1 MNRISRDLL
10 CTTALLCIY
19 LATSTSITQ
28 SPPRI
33 VKQPAVDELLFQVA
47 SQQNENDKPFIIEC
61 EAEGEPAPKYRWMKN
76 GKDYNWQ
83 TYDDR
88 ISQQPGRG
96 SLTVTKPRD
105 EDLGQYQ
112 CFADNPWGTAT
123 SKSVMVV
130 KAELNAFKDE
140 PEAYIEAQEGEPFKL
155 ACHPPTGWPKPNVYW
170 LIQNTDGG
178 IRSIN
183 NSRMTLDPEGNMWF
197 SNVTRFD
204 TSDGFT
210 YSCAATSVF
219 RSEYKLGNPVNL
231 NVIQTAGTALQNK
244 YPPTQQY
251 VTRRNEVA
259 LLGKKAELFCIYG
272 GTPLPETIWLKD
284 GKPIQPNE
292 RVTSGN
298 YGKSLVIRKVMFED
312 KGKYTC
318 EVSNGV
324 GSPQSYNIEL
334 EVMAIPFFTVT
345 PEFVEGAEGETAVIK
360 CEASGNP
367 EPTIKWI
374 HNGRPLAEAPPN
386 SRRFVTSNTITITP
400 LTKNDTGNY
409 GCNATNSLGYVYK
422 DVYINVLALAPE
434 ITIPPKNVET
444 VDGRT
449 VTIGCKNFGVPKP
462 HVKWTRNNIEL
473 TGGRYST
480 LSDGDLQIIEV
491 GYTDSGNYTCIATNN
506 YGSVNASGSLTVK
519 EHTKIT
525 AAPEDYEVVAGTM
538 ATFHCTAVAD
548 RSLHLN
554 IEWLAKD
561 EPINFDTEP
570 RFVKTNDYSMTIT
583 KTIELD
589 SGIYT
594 CLAKTDLDN
603 ATASAM
609 LIVQDKPNAPQL
621 LGITCNKKEAAVRWQ
636 PKGDNRA
643 PILRYTI
650 EYNTSFAPDSWSVAS
665 DNVPASEQTYLVPMT
680 PWANFTFRV
689 IAMNKIGRSTPSLH
703 SSVCTTQPDV
713 PYKNPENV
721 EAAGTDPYNLVIR
734 WTPMPKIEHNAP
746 GLRYRVYW
754 KQDIPGQVWN
764 SEEITDYTRKELVIS
779 NQPTYQRYKVKVIAS
794 NEKGESNVPQQEII
808 GYSGEDVPVETPQNF
823 TVVNVTGSRSAI
835 LSWDPVS
842 PESLKGSFKGYKIQ
856 FWTER
861 DGENNMIEE
870 QVGSDT
876 TTVEINKFIPNSKH
890 FVRILAHNSRFN
902 GPFSPLITFDTPEGV
917 PGPVHGVEAE
927 QWGSSAILLSW
938 KPPEQSNGVLTGYAI
953 VYRTMNQEGVVGNT
967 DDRPLIKNPEQ
978 TSAKLAALKPGTNYR
993 IYIKATTKA
1002 GFGEPFFIEQQ
1013 TKPALPEGT
1022 LLDKPEFSHEHMA
1035 TNNVFD
1041 TVRITWFPKL
1051 DGNPGSH
1058 FFVKYRLKG
1067 DTLFEE
1073 TLPELDKDFIDV
1085 KGLKPGELY
1094 EFIVVAVDGETTRQS
1109 DPVEIEA
1116 SSTDPIIRRSENM
1129 ATTGWFIGML
1139 LALLFL
1145 IILLIIVCM
1154 VKRNR
1159 GGKYV
1164 VHESEA
1170 ARGRHDYPDE
1180 PHFQEY
1186 SQPLGGK
1193 RHGSEKQSPE
1203 SDTDSIIEF
1212 GEGDTEGMNEDGSFI
1227 GLYGKKRQGETTSA
1241 GFATLV

>member
-1 MNRISRDLL
+1 MNRISTNLF
-10 CTTALLCIY
+10 Y
-19 LATSTSITQ
+19 STIVLYFFLTIISSKIQ

-33 VKQPAVDELLFQVA
+33 VKEPIVDELLFQVA
-47 SQQNENDKPFIIEC
+47 TQQNENDKPFIIDC
-61 EAEGEPAPKYRWMKN
+61 EAEGEPAPEYYWMKN
-76 GKDYNWQ
+76 GKDYKWQ

-96 SLTVTKPRD
+96 SLTVTSPRD
-105 EDLGQYQ
+105 EDFGQYQ
-112 CFADNPWGTAT
+112 CFAKNPWGIAT
-123 SKSVMVV
+123 SKSIMVV
-130 KAELNAFKDE
+130 KAELNSFKDE
-140 PEAYIEAQEGEPFKL
+140 PEAFLEAQEGEPFKL
-155 ACHPPTGWPKPNVYW
+155 SCHPPTGWPKPNVYW

-183 NSRMTLDPEGNMWF
+183 NSRMTLDPEGNLWF

-204 TSDGFT
+204 NSDGFT
-210 YSCAATSVF
+210 YTCAATSVF

-231 NVIQTAGTALQNK
+231 NVIQAAGTALQNK

-259 LLGKKAELFCIYG
+259 LLGKKVELFCIYG

-284 GKPIQPNE
+284 GKQIQPNE
-292 RVTSGN
+292 RVTTGN
-298 YGKSLVIRKVMFED
+298 YGKSLVIRKVLLED
-312 KGKYTC
+312 RGKYTC

-334 EVMAIPFFTVT
+334 DVMAIPYFTVT
-345 PEFVEGAEGETAVIK
+345 PEIVQGAEGETAIIK
-360 CEASGNP
+360 CEAKGNP

-386 SRRFVTSNTITITP
+386 IRRSVTANSITISP
-400 LTKNDTGNY
+400 LVKNDTGNY
-409 GCNATNSLGYVYK
+409 GCNATNALGYVYK

-434 ITIPPKNVET
+434 ITEPPNNVET

-449 VTIGCKNFGVPKP
+449 VIIGCKNSGVPKP
-462 HVKWTRNNIEL
+462 QVKWTRNLIEL
-473 TGGRYST
+473 TGGRYT
-480 LSDGDLQIIEV
+480 ILSNGDLQINDV
-491 GYTDSGNYTCIATNN
+491 GFTDTGNYTCIATNN
-506 YGSVNASGSLTVK
+506 YGTANASGTLTVK
-519 EHTKIT
+519 THTIIT
-525 AAPEDYEVVAGTM
+525 AAPEDYEVVAGSM
-538 ATFHCTAVAD
+538 ATFHCNAVAD
-548 RSLHLN
+548 RSLKLD
-554 IEWLAKD
+554 IDWLAKD
-561 EPINFDTEP
+561 EPVNFESEP

-589 SGIYT
+589 SGTYT
-594 CLAKTDLDN
+594 CLARTNLDQ
-603 ATASAM
+603 ATASAT
-609 LIVQDKPNAPQL
+609 LTVQDKPNAPQL
-621 LGITCNKKEAAVRWQ
+621 LGITCNKKDAAVKWQ

-643 PILRYTI
+643 PILRYVI
-650 EYNTSFAPDSWSVAS
+650 EYNTSFAPDTWSIAS
-665 DNVPASEQTYLVPMT
+665 DNVPASDQTYIVPMT

-721 EAAGTDPYNLVIR
+721 EAAGTDPSNLVIH

-746 GLRYRVYW
+746 GLKYRVYW
-754 KQDIPGQVWN
+754 KQDIPGQDWN
-764 SEEITDYTRKELVIS
+764 TEEITDYTRKELVIG
-779 NQPTYQRYKVKVIAS
+779 NQPTYHRYKVKIVAS

-808 GYSGEDVPVETPQNF
+808 GYSGEDVPQETPQNL
-823 TVVNVTGSRSAI
+823 TIRNVTGSRSAI

-842 PESLKGSFKGYKIQ
+842 PESVKGHFKGYKIQ

-861 DGENNMIEE
+861 DGENNVIEE
-870 QVGSDT
+870 QVGPDT
-876 TTVEINKFIPNSKH
+876 TTAEIKKFIPNSKH

-902 GPFSPLITFDTPEGV
+902 GPPSPLISFDTPEGV
-917 PGPVHGVEAE
+917 PGPVHGVETE

-938 KPPEQSNGVLTGYAI
+938 KQPEQTNGVLTGYEI
-953 VYRTMNQEGVVGNT
+953 SYQTMTPEGVGLMQY
-967 DDRPLIKNPEQ
+967 RPAITNPTQ
-978 TSAKLAALKPGTNYR
+978 TSAKIAALKPGTNYR
-993 IYIKATTKA
+993 IYIRATTKA
-1002 GFGEPFFIEQQ
+1002 GAGEPFFVEQQ
-1013 TKPALPEGT
+1013 TKLPLPEGT
-1022 LLDKPEFSHEHMA
+1022 LLDKPEFIHQLVA
-1035 TNNVFD
+1035 TNNIFD
-1041 TVRITWFPKL
+1041 TVRVMWSPKL

-1058 FFVKYRLKG
+1058 FYVKYRLKG
-1067 DTLFEE
+1067 DTLYEQ
-1073 TLPELDKDFIDV
+1073 TQPELDKNFIDI
-1085 KGLKPGELY
+1085 KGLKPGETY
-1094 EFIVVAVDGETTRQS
+1094 EFLLVAVDGEISRPS
-1109 DPVEIEA
+1109 DPVEVEA
-1116 SSTDPIIRRSENM
+1116 SSTDPVIRRSENV
-1129 ATTGWFIGML
+1129 ATTGWFIAML
-1139 LALLFL
+1139 LALTFL

-1159 GGKYV
+1159 GGKYI

-1180 PHFQEY
+1180 PHFHEY

-1193 RHGSEKQSPE
+1193 RMGSEKQSPE
-1203 SDTDSIIEF
+1203 SDTDSMAEY

>member
-1 MNRISRDLL
+1 MYRITQHLL
-10 CTTALLCIY
+10 YSLQLLFLFLVTT
-19 LATSTSITQ
+19 SSIIQ

-33 VKQPAVDELLFQVA
+33 VKESITDEVLFQVA
-47 SQQNENDKPFIIEC
+47 TVQNQNVRPFVIDC

-76 GKDYNWQ
+76 GKNFDWQ
-83 TYDDR
+83 AYDDR
-88 ISQQPGRG
+88 IAQQPGRG
-96 SLTVTKPRD
+96 SLTITEPRD

-112 CFADNPWGTAT
+112 CFAENAWGTAT

-130 KAELNAFKDE
+130 KAELNSFKDE
-140 PEAYIEAQEGEPFKL
+140 PKVYVEAQEGDPFKL
-155 ACHPPTGWPKPNVYW
+155 VCHPPTGWPKPNVYW
-170 LIQNTDGG
+170 LIRNKDGG
-178 IRSIN
+178 LTTVN
-183 NSRMTLDPEGNMWF
+183 NTRMTLDPEGNLWF
-197 SNVTRFD
+197 SNVTRHD
-204 TSDGFT
+204 TSDGST
-210 YSCAATSVF
+210 YFCYAESLTM
-219 RSEYKLGNPVNL
+219 SEYKLGNPVNL
-231 NVIQTAGTALQNK
+231 NVIQTAETALQNK

-259 LLGKKAELFCIYG
+259 LLDKKVELFCIYG
-272 GTPLPETIWLKD
+272 GTPLPETVWLKD
-284 GKPIQPNE
+284 GRPIQSNE
-292 RVTSGN
+292 RVSQGN
-298 YGKSLVIRKVMFED
+298 YGKSLIIKKVKFED

-334 EVMAIPFFTVT
+334 DVMAVPFFTVV
-345 PEFVEGAEGETAVIK
+345 PQIVEGAEGETAVIR

-374 HNGRPLAEAPPN
+374 HNGRPLSEAPINP
-386 SRRFVTSNTITITP
+386 RRSVTTNTITITS
-400 LTKNDTGNY
+400 LIKNDTGNY
-409 GCNATNSLGYVYK
+409 GCNATNSIGYVYK

-434 ITIPPKNVET
+434 ITEPPNKVET
-444 VDGRT
+444 VDGRAI
-449 VTIGCKNFGVPKP
+449 TIGCKNFGVPKP
-462 HVKWTRNNIEL
+462 QVKWTRNNIEL

-480 LSDGDLQIIEV
+480 LDTGDLQISEV
-491 GYTDSGNYTCIATNN
+491 GFTDAGNYTCIATNN
-506 YGSVNASGSLTVK
+506 YGSANASGTLTVK
-519 EHTKIT
+519 EHTQIT
-525 AAPEDYEVVAGTM
+525 AAPEDYEVVAGSV
-538 ATFHCTAVAD
+538 ATFHCTATSD
-548 RSLHLN
+548 QSLHLN
-554 IEWLAKD
+554 MEWLARD

-589 SGIYT
+589 SGMYT
-594 CLAKTDLDN
+594 CLARTELDQ

-609 LIVQDKPNAPQL
+609 LIVQDKPNPPQL
-621 LGITCNKKEAAVRWQ
+621 LGITCNKRDAAVRWQ

-650 EYNTSFAPDSWSVAS
+650 EYNTSFAPDTWSVAS
-665 DNVPASEQTYLVPMT
+665 DDVPASGLTYIVPMT

-689 IAMNKIGRSTPSLH
+689 IAMNKIGRSNPSLH

-721 EAAGTDPYNLVIR
+721 EAAGTTASNLVIS

-764 SEEITDYTRKELVIS
+764 SEEITDYTVKELVID
-779 NQPTYQRYKVKVIAS
+779 NQPTYQRYKVKVVAS
-794 NEKGESNVPQQEII
+794 NEKGESNVPQKEVI
-808 GYSGEDVPVETPQNF
+808 GYSGEDVPVETPQNL
-823 TVVNVTGSRSAI
+823 TVLNVTGSRSAI

-842 PESLKGSFKGYKIQ
+842 PESVKGNFKGYKIQ

-861 DGENNMIEE
+861 DGESNMIEE
-870 QVGSDT
+870 QVSSDT
-876 TTVEINKFIPNSKH
+876 TTAEIKKFLPNARH

-902 GPFSPLITFDTPEGV
+902 GPPSQPINFNTPEGV
-917 PGPVHGVEAE
+917 PGPVHGVDAE

-938 KPPEQSNGVLTGYAI
+938 QPPEEANGVLTGYEISYEAM
-953 VYRTMNQEGVVGNT
+953 TQEGVGEKSQRPSIT
-967 DDRPLIKNPEQ
+967 DPKQ
-978 TSAKLAALKPGTNYR
+978 TTAKLASLKPSTNYR

-1002 GFGEPFFIEQQ
+1002 GVGEPFFIEQQ
-1013 TKPALPEGT
+1013 TKSPLPEGT
-1022 LLDKPEFSHEHMA
+1022 ELDKPEFSYVHKA
-1035 TNNVFD
+1035 SNNVFD
-1041 TVRITWFPKL
+1041 TVRILWTPKL

-1058 FFVKYRLKG
+1058 FFVKYKLKG
-1067 DTLFEE
+1067 ANLYEE
-1073 TLPELDKDFIDV
+1073 TKPELDMNFIDV

-1094 EFIVVAVDGETTRQS
+1094 EFVVVAVDGNTMKES
-1109 DPVEIEA
+1109 DIAEIEA

-1129 ATTGWFIGML
+1129 ATSGWFIAML

-1145 IILLIIVCM
+1145 IIFMIIVCIL
-1154 VKRNR
+1154 KRNR

-1180 PHFQEY
+1180 PHFHEY
-1186 SQPLGGK
+1186 SQPLGAK
-1193 RHGSEKQSPE
+1193 RLGSEKQSPE
-1203 SDTDSIIEF
+1203 SDTDSMAEY